1 MTKLIYNKSSHPELS
16 KYVKKSIMELVL
28 WRLLKH
34 TKNNLKSPIRQLLF
48 RYEDVQLSL

>member
-48 RYEDVQLSL
+48 RYEDV